1 MWYNVDFNKWAVQLL
16 PPILR
21 SKVLVV
27 LLKIMLIPLVQLHAQ
42 FMRYRATIAGRL
54 NVTASIQDI
63 ERILNTTFFLKDRQI
78 YIEDINDDEK
88 TNLYFSHEG
97 QSGVFLNPLLTM
109 WYPGEV
115 PDKPNFIIY
124 IPHFLCTSLNK
135 AEDKYKGQ
143 FLTTIINL
151 IDYYKPAG
159 RRYAIRLYDY
169 D

>member
-27 LLKIMLIPLVQLHAQ
+27 LLKIMLIPFVQLHAQ

-63 ERILNTTFFLKDRQI
+63 ERILNATFFLKSSQI
-78 YIEDINDDEK
+78 YIEDINDDSK
-88 TNLYFSHEG
+88 SVLYFSREG
-97 QSGVFLNPLLTM
+97 QSSVFVNLLRTM

-115 PDKPNFIIY
+115 PDKPNFIVH
-124 IPHFLCTSLNK
+124 IPDCLCTSLNK
-135 AEDKYKGQ
+135 AEDKYKGL

-151 IDYYKPAG
+151 IEYYKPAG
-159 RRYAIRLYDY
+159 RRYALKLYEY
-169 D
+169 E

>member
-54 NVTASIQDI
+54 VTASIQDI
-63 ERILNTTFFLKDRQI
+63 ERILNATFFLKDRQI
-78 YIEDINDDEK
+78 YIEDIKSDEK
-88 TNLYFSHEG
+88 TILYFSHEG
-97 QSGVFLNPLLTM
+97 QSGMLVYPLLTM

-115 PDKPNFIIY
+115 PDNPNFIIY
-124 IPHFLCTSLNK
+124 IPNFLCASLNK

-151 IDYYKPAG
+151 IEYYKPAG

>member
-27 LLKIMLIPLVQLHAQ
+27 LLKIMLIPFVQIHAQ
-42 FMRYRATIAGRL
+42 FMRYRAIIAGRL

-63 ERILNTTFFLKDRQI
+63 ERILNATFFLKSSQI
-78 YIEDINDDEK
+78 YIEDINDDSK
-88 TNLYFSHEG
+88 SVLYFSREG
-97 QSGVFLNPLLTM
+97 QSGVFVNPLLTM
-109 WYPGEV
+109 WYLGEV

-124 IPHFLCTSLNK
+124 IPNFLCTSLKK
-135 AEDKYKGQ
+135 AEDKHKGQ

-151 IDYYKPAG
+151 IEYYKPAG

>member
-1 MWYNVDFNKWAVQLL
+1 MWYNVDFDKWAVQLL

-27 LLKIMLIPLVQLHAQ
+27 LLEIMLIPFVQIHAQ
-42 FMRYRATIAGRL
+42 FMRYRAIIAGRL

-63 ERILNTTFFLKDRQI
+63 ERILNATFFLKSSQI
-78 YIEDINDDEK
+78 YIEDINDDSK
-88 TNLYFSHEG
+88 SVIYFSREG
-97 QSGVFLNPLLTM
+97 QSGVFVNPLLTM

-115 PDKPNFIIY
+115 PDKPNFIVH
-124 IPHFLCTSLNK
+124 IPNFLCTSLNK

-143 FLTTIINL
+143 LLTTIINL
-151 IDYYKPAG
+151 IEYYKPAG